1 MKYSL
6 PLVIVILFGISGC
19 SSQKKLV
26 SDAPF
31 RIENPSCTPYSGGM
45 EESGSGF
52 VLRMGVSINAG
63 EDVDFETVYFRGH
76 TLDPEVIIEEG
87 KQYLQCR
94 YVHKKQSKPDIVM
107 HADTR
112 KEVGNQPPAEKVGLK
127 EFPFEL
133 KPDEAVIEYRYKG
146 KTRYTKIGG
155 IKDKMPDLLPA
166 IQKN

>member
-1 MKYSL
+1 
-6 PLVIVILFGISGC
+6 
-19 SSQKKLV
+19 
-26 SDAPF
+26 
-31 RIENPSCTPYSGGM
+31 
-45 EESGSGF
+45 
-52 VLRMGVSINAG
+52 
-63 EDVDFETVYFRGH
+63 
-76 TLDPEVIIEEG
+76 
-87 KQYLQCR
+87 
-94 YVHKKQSKPDIVM
+94 M